1 MSIFKPNK
9 ESAKV
14 KTKLYYGQGTE
25 MLVKKEYSKALEY
38 LLEAQKLDPKD
49 SEIQNNLGMAY
60 FSKKRSEKG
69 KISFIKAVELDPKN
83 SNARNNY
90 ASILFREGNLQRSQT
105 SIPKRLKRI

>member
-1 MSIFKPNK
+1 MKNKSVLFTCFLQPYALVQLLNGNK
-9 ESAKV
+9 ESAREK

-60 FSKKRSEKG
+60 FSKK
-69 KISFIKAVELDPKN
+69 V
-83 SNARNNY
+83 
-90 ASILFREGNLQRSQT
+90 
-105 SIPKRLKRI
+105 